1 MPPTLFS
8 SGIIDRRGAEQI
20 RDLDY
25 TGDMLQQRDML
36 QFLVEDLDAW
46 SAGLM
51 SFEVVFFLW
60 LMIDRKNLSPFVA
73 RKLCH
78 TVSGIIMMALN
89 CDALLSRL
97 FVYAVAIMSLLM
109 TWEVPLLPAI
119 WFGAP
124 RDIGITIYL
133 TLVML
138 WVYLRLP
145 LTVLS
150 PVFLADPAGAVV
162 GKWASRTL
170 GFNPRWIGE
179 KTICGSTAV
188 FIVTFL
194 SLTPL
199 VPLTLSGRVLVALLA
214 TIGEAIGGAYDNI
227 VIAAVVIVSS
237 GVSR

>member
-1 MPPTLFS
+1 
-8 SGIIDRRGAEQI
+8 
-20 RDLDY
+20 
-25 TGDMLQQRDML
+25 MLQQRDML

-150 PVFLADPAGAVV
+150 PVFLADPAGAPLIIFRPKHTFYQFSVSNHLFYVFSTRPKFPFLLIFLSQIIYPTGAVV

-170 GFNPRWIGE
+170 GFNPRWYSI
-179 KTICGSTAV
+179 
-188 FIVTFL
+188 L
-194 SLTPL
+194 
-199 VPLTLSGRVLVALLA
+199 
-214 TIGEAIGGAYDNI
+214 
-227 VIAAVVIVSS
+227 
-237 GVSR
+237 